1 MCLALQQPHRGP
13 SGKLIKSIGGLFG
26 GSWIRK
32 SSPGCEFLGK
42 SWAYFNDFIFHPER
56 FLEGLE
62 RVLGVC
68 SRAKE
73 GPKGGPGKFF
83 KFTLGPKGGLSG
95 FRSPF

>member
-1 MCLALQQPHRGP
+1 MCLALQQPHREP
-13 SGKLIKSIGGLFG
+13 SGTLIKSIGGLFG

-32 SSPGCEFLGK
+32 SLPGGDFLGK
-42 SWAYFNDFIFHPER
+42 SWAYFDDFIFRPER

-73 GPKGGPGKFF
+73 GPKGERGFF
-83 KFTLGPKGGLSG
+83 LSSLWGPKGGPKVK
-95 FRSPF
+95 RHH